1 MGKLITAPFAWIM
14 RVLYSLTGSYGI
26 TLILFTVIVKLVMLP
41 FQLKSKKSMV
51 RMGRLGDK
59 QKELEKKYGNNKQK
73 YNEELT
79 KLYEE
84 AGVNPMS
91 GCLWSMLPLFILI
104 PLYNIIRQPITHFM
118 RLSADA
124 LETIIGKVTA
134 MGMDMS
140 TIVQISNKTGEIVMK
155 DGYTQLQPYG
165 QIGLTRFISD
175 NWSAFEGQFDGLMNI
190 DFNFIGLDLT
200 INPTAAF
207 SGFVFDWFHIGLI
220 LIPIVS
226 GALSFAQSKISA
238 SSNGQQANGQMKTM
252 LYMTPLMS
260 VYIGFIMPASLG
272 VYWIANSVLMIV
284 QDATLGKYFDK
295 KIRAEEDERE
305 AKREAARQL
314 RMEEAKRHAEE
325 EKKNP
330 QKKEKKQPVEKKKV
344 ANPTN
349 EAGRVG
355 ERPYARGRSYVEN
368 RYDK

>member
-26 TLILFTVIVKLVMLP
+26 TLILFTLVVKLVMLP

-51 RMGRLGDK
+51 RMGRLTDK

-84 AGVNPMS
+84 AGVNPMG

-104 PLYNIIRQPITHFM
+104 PLYNIIRMPITHLM
-118 RLSADA
+118 RLSEDVYKEIKA
-124 LETIIGKVTA
+124 LAVSLGHV
-134 MGMDMS
+134 
-140 TIVQISNKTGEIVMK
+140 VGE
-155 DGYTQLQPYG
+155 GAAASYE
-165 QIGLTRFISD
+165 QIGISKFVSD
-175 NWSAFEGQFDGLMNI
+175 NWHSFEGKFDGLMNL

-200 INPTAAF
+200 GMPTDAF
-207 SGFVFDWFHIGLI
+207 KNFAFDWVHISMI
-220 LIPIVS
+220 LIPILS
-226 GALSFAQSKISA
+226 GVLSWLLSKVTS
-238 SSNGQQANGQMKTM
+238 SSNGQQAQNSMKGMM
-252 LYMTPLMS
+252 LMMPLMS
-260 VYIGFIMPASLG
+260 VYIGFILPASLG
-272 VYWIANSVLMIV
+272 IYWIANSVFSII
-284 QDATLGKYFDK
+284 QEATLGKYFDK

-314 RMEEAKRHAEE
+314 RMEEAKRHALE
-325 EKKNP
+325 EKNNPKP
-330 QKKEKKQPVEKKKV
+330 QKKEKAVEKKKNP
-344 ANPTN
+344 NPTN

-368 RYDK
+368 RYDNK

>member
-104 PLYNIIRQPITHFM
+104 PLYNIIRQPVSHFM
-118 RLSADA
+118 RLGEDA
-124 LETIIGKVTA
+124 VEAVRELATSLGYVAETLANGKPGAYEQIALTKFIG
-134 MGMDMS
+134 
-140 TIVQISNKTGEIVMK
+140 
-155 DGYTQLQPYG
+155 
-165 QIGLTRFISD
+165 D
-175 NWSAFEGQFDGLMNI
+175 NWSAFEGKFDGLMNI

-207 SGFVFDWFHIGLI
+207 SGFAFDWFHIGLI

-252 LYMTPLMS
+252 LYMMPLMS

-272 VYWIANSVLMIV
+272 VYWIANSVLMII